1 MVNSNDLSW
10 CHDDL
15 IREAAGIY
23 DTLQPQEK
31 MARCKIRRQM
41 QLKRWHEYDRLFD
54 DEQKFR
60 KNEIDHVNNEDYSF
74 IFWGVLVW
82 LRFFTHETK
91 IKFPPTNP
99 LFPSTKTTS
108 NPNSPKTNPAF

>member
-60 KNEIDHVNNEDYSF
+60 KGEIDHVNNEDYSF
-74 IFWGVLVW
+74 IFGGFWCGS
-82 LRFFTHETK
+82 FFFLSDLK
-91 IKFPPTNP
+91 K
-99 LFPSTKTTS
+99 S
-108 NPNSPKTNPAF
+108 